1 MRDLDIRSRAA
12 AIFLFAVMMLS
23 GIWAKQQEGRAAL
36 AQQTLGNM
44 VTEELPKRI
53 ALTFDD
59 GPHPV
64 YTKQLLDGLK
74 ERGVHAT
81 FFVVGENIPGQEDV
95 IRQMY
100 EDGHLIGNHTYDHED
115 LRDMSSEQACAELT
129 KTSDLVKN
137 ITGRGTAYV
146 RAPFGNWNEDLD
158 CRLTMI
164 SVRWT
169 IDPLDWTTKNQAQVV
184 QNVVSKAGENDII
197 LLHDYYKSSVEAALE
212 IVDILQKQ
220 GYEFVTVEDLLLE

>member
-1 MRDLDIRSRAA
+1 MQDLNIRSRTA
-12 AIFLFAVMMLS
+12 AIFLFAVMMIF
-23 GIWAKQQEGRAAL
+23 GIWAKQQESRTVSG
-36 AQQTLGNM
+36 QQTAGIAE
-44 VTEELPKRI
+44 TEELPKRI

-81 FFVVGENIPGQEDV
+81 FFVVGENIPGREDV

-100 EDGHLIGNHTYDHED
+100 KDGHLIGNHTYDHED
-115 LRDMSSEQACAELT
+115 LSRISSEQACGSLT
-129 KTSDLVKN
+129 KTSDLVKE
-137 ITGRGTAYV
+137 ITGSGTAYV

-169 IDPLDWTTKNQAQVV
+169 IDPLDWTTKNQDLVV
-184 QNVVSKAGENDII
+184 QKVVSKAGDNDII